1 MLFKIVHRTQYTYQ
15 NKILLE
21 PQVLKLF
28 PKSNIYQIV
37 KSFDIKIEPKPYA
50 MSRYVGAMENSVL
63 QVLFDVHTNKFLVQ
77 VEFEVETLRNRP
89 FDFFTDPYAQ
99 KMKFKYSDK
108 LIHYLLPFLPPNK
121 ESDVIKDFAEGL
133 VKESEYD
140 TNLFLIILNKR
151 INSICEYIPSEYG
164 LPNDA
169 EMTLLSKKG
178 CCRDLAYL
186 FVECCRSV
194 GIAARFA
201 NGYLYNPKSERNYI
215 HAWAEAYLPGG
226 GWRGYDPVQGLAV
239 GDHHIILSSGATQSD
254 SIPIPDY
261 FRCQNN
267 EFSIDSHISI
277 EQINSQLETPQLKI

>member
-1 MLFKIVHRTQYTYQ
+1 MLFKVFHKTEYTYE

-21 PQVLKLF
+21 PQILKLF

-37 KSFDIKIEPKPYA
+37 KSFDIKIEPTPYA

-63 QVLFDVHTNKFLVQ
+63 QVLFDIYTNKFIVIT
-77 VEFEVETLRNRP
+77 EFEVETLRKRP

-108 LIHYLLPFLPPNK
+108 LINYLLPFLPPEKKSNM
-121 ESDVIKDFAEGL
+121 VKDFAEEL

-140 TNLFLIILNKR
+140 TNMFLIILNKR
-151 INSICEYIPSEYG
+151 INSICEYHPSEYG
-164 LPNDA
+164 LPKDV
-169 EMTLLSKKG
+169 EVTLGTKKG

-194 GIAARFA
+194 GLAARFI
-201 NGYLYNPKSERNYI
+201 NGYLYNPQTQKNYV
-215 HAWAEAYLPGG
+215 HAWAEVYLPGG

-239 GDHHIILSSGATQSD
+239 GDQHIILSSGATQID
-254 SIPIPDY
+254 SIPISDY
-261 FRCQNN
+261 FKPQND
-267 EFSIDSHISI
+267 EFKIDSSI
-277 EQINSQLETPQLKI
+277 TIELMRE